1 MRVAEIRRIFLEY
14 FEKHGHAIVPSSPVV
29 PHDDPTLLFAN
40 AGMNQ
45 FKSVFTGQEVRD
57 YTRATTTQKCI
68 RAGGKHNDLENV
80 GYTKR
85 HLTFFET
92 TSRARRAPGRGTS
105 SRTAS
110 ASLRTTS
117 M

>member
-45 FKSVFTGQEVRD
+45 FKSVFTGQ
-57 YTRATTTQKCI
+57 
-68 RAGGKHNDLENV
+68 
-80 GYTKR
+80 
-85 HLTFFET
+85 
-92 TSRARRAPGRGTS
+92 
-105 SRTAS
+105 
-110 ASLRTTS
+110 
-117 M
+117 